1 MPQILFTKFDPFV
14 AESFVYINKI
24 HIKIDFKEREKMKIF
39 IEIPSWLG
47 DAIMATPAIQNIIK
61 TYPKA
66 KITLLGSF
74 VSTQAF
80 ANYPNIEKII
90 VDDTKKSGNRYKN
103 LIVLAK
109 SIGKVDLAISFRR
122 SFSSKFMMFFIKAKN
137 KFNYKRLTKD
147 EIHLAIR
154 YNDFVNKVLKL
165 NNEVGDLKLYFKP
178 FKYTKPTLGI
188 NPGATY
194 GSAKRWYPNEFA
206 KVAISLASK
215 YDIVIFGGPAET
227 DIAKDIENELIKN
240 GILNYQ
246 NLSGLTTIPELIEKI
261 AGLSLFIT
269 NDSGPMHIAAAY
281 KVKTVSIFGPTKFT
295 ETNQWRND
303 KNGLIVTKNLD
314 CAPCM
319 KRECPL
325 KHHNCMKL
333 VTANDV
339 LEAITKLT

>member
-1 MPQILFTKFDPFV
+1 MVK
-14 AESFVYINKI
+14 
-24 HIKIDFKEREKMKIF
+24 KIF

-61 TYPKA
+61 TYPDA

-80 ANYPNIEKII
+80 ENYENIEKIV
-90 VDDTKKSGNRYKN
+90 VDNTKKDGNRYKN
-103 LIVLAK
+103 LISLAK

-122 SFSSKFMMFFIKAKN
+122 SFSSKFMMFFVKAKK
-137 KFNYKRLTKD
+137 KFNYKRLTKK

-165 NNEVGDLKLYFKP
+165 NNEAGDLKLYFKP
-178 FKYTKPTLGI
+178 FKFDKPTFGI

-194 GSAKRWYPNEFA
+194 GSAKRWYPQEFA
-206 KVAISLASK
+206 KLAITLSSK
-215 YDIVIFGGPAET
+215 YDIVIFGGPSEI
-227 DIAKDIENELIKN
+227 DIAKDIEDELIKN
-240 GILNYQ
+240 GVLNYQ
-246 NLSGLTTIPELIEKI
+246 NLAGKTSIKELIEKI
-261 AGLSLFIT
+261 AGLNLFVT
-269 NDSGPMHIAAAY
+269 NDSGPMHVAAAY

-295 ETNQWRND
+295 ETNQWKND

-325 KHHNCMKL
+325 KHHNCMKNI
-333 VTANDV
+333 TASDV
-339 LEAITKLT
+339 MSAILKLED

>member
-1 MPQILFTKFDPFV
+1 MVK
-14 AESFVYINKI
+14 
-24 HIKIDFKEREKMKIF
+24 KIF

-61 TYPKA
+61 TYPDA

-80 ANYPNIEKII
+80 ENYPNIEKVI
-90 VDDTKKSGNRYKN
+90 VDNTKKDGNRYKN
-103 LIVLAK
+103 LISLAK

-122 SFSSKFMMFFIKAKN
+122 SFSSKFMMFFVKAKK
-137 KFNYKRLTKD
+137 KFNYKRLTKK

-154 YNDFVNKVLKL
+154 YNDFINKVLKL

-178 FKYTKPTLGI
+178 FKFDKSTFGI

-194 GSAKRWYPNEFA
+194 GSAKRWYPQEFA
-206 KVAISLASK
+206 KLAITLSSK
-215 YDIVIFGGPAET
+215 YDIVIFGGPPEI
-227 DIAKDIENELIKN
+227 DIAKDIEDELVKN
-240 GILNYQ
+240 GVLNYQ
-246 NLSGLTTIPELIEKI
+246 NLAGKTSIKELIEKI
-261 AGLSLFIT
+261 AGLNLFVT
-269 NDSGPMHIAAAY
+269 NDSGPMHVAAAY
-281 KVKTVSIFGPTKFT
+281 KIKTVSIFGPTKFT

-325 KHHNCMKL
+325 KHHNCMKNI
-333 VTANDV
+333 TASDV
-339 LEAITKLT
+339 MSAILKLED

>member
-1 MPQILFTKFDPFV
+1 MVK
-14 AESFVYINKI
+14 
-24 HIKIDFKEREKMKIF
+24 KIF

-178 FKYTKPTLGI
+178 FSYSKPTLGI

-295 ETNQWRND
+295 ETNQ
-303 KNGLIVTKNLD
+303 
-314 CAPCM
+314 
-319 KRECPL
+319 
-325 KHHNCMKL
+325 
-333 VTANDV
+333 
-339 LEAITKLT
+339 